1 MRQGPGLVTGAGH
14 KTTGKKKKTTQRAG
28 LVKGLRGGVEWA
40 EQGRGKEPVNA
51 AQVMGWG
58 EWERGGGMGRA
69 RSGCVGH
76 EKGLGLLEGVTGQST
91 MDFKEGKIL

>member
-1 MRQGPGLVTGAGH
+1 MGRTGEGQRTS
-14 KTTGKKKKTTQRAG
+14 KCGTSNGVGRVGK
-28 LVKGLRGGVEWA
+28 
-40 EQGRGKEPVNA
+40 
-51 AQVMGWG
+51 
-58 EWERGGGMGRA
+58 GGGMGRA